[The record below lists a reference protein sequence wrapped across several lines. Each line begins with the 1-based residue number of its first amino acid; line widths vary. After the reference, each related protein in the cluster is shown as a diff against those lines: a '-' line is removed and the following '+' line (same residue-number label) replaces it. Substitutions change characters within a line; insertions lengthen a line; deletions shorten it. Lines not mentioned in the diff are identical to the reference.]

1 MLPADFPQPGCPGGF
16 GCSYPEDTDGQRG
29 LLTVHNTLLLLSES
43 MDRSAGER
51 GQLANDSLGPFFRT
65 RPHAKA
71 TTFPAG
77 LAALLTPTP
86 RCVPG
91 IGFRCVA
98 EAAPPVRCPF
108 QLCGEVEQLEFG
120 SEHDLTAEGSVAWA
134 HWGLDSSFAVNHNIG
149 SGRTA
154 KITAVMIG
162 EGQPVRYDDVSNQ
175 TTTQQLHPLS
185 NLKPC

>member
-1 MLPADFPQPGCPGGF
+1 MFSHTTACK
-16 GCSYPEDTDGQRG
+16 GQ
-29 LLTVHNTLLLLSES
+29 
-43 MDRSAGER
+43 
-51 GQLANDSLGPFFRT
+51 
-65 RPHAKA
+65 

-77 LAALLTPTP
+77 LGALLTPS
-86 RCVPG
+86 VPG

-162 EGQPVRYDDVSNQ
+162 EGQPVRYDDVSSQAPRNH
-175 TTTQQLHPLS
+175 TPLPNLANLVPCWLRLSMFFAFHLTSPVEMAEWRILLLISASDQLS
-185 NLKPC
+185 EA

>member
-1 MLPADFPQPGCPGGF
+1 MSTANCQRFLSAVFSHTTACK
-16 GCSYPEDTDGQRG
+16 GQ
-29 LLTVHNTLLLLSES
+29 T
-43 MDRSAGER
+43 A
-51 GQLANDSLGPFFRT
+51 
-65 RPHAKA
+65 
-71 TTFPAG
+71 FPAG

-175 TTTQQLHPLS
+175 TTQLHPLS

>member
-1 MLPADFPQPGCPGGF
+1 MFSHTTACK
-16 GCSYPEDTDGQRG
+16 GQ
-29 LLTVHNTLLLLSES
+29 
-43 MDRSAGER
+43 
-51 GQLANDSLGPFFRT
+51 
-65 RPHAKA
+65 

-77 LAALLTPTP
+77 LGALLTPS
-86 RCVPG
+86 VPG

-149 SGRTA
+149 SGRSA

-162 EGQPVRYDDVSNQ
+162 EGQPVRYDDVSSQ
-175 TTTQQLHPLS
+175 ATTQPHPSSQSRQSRAVLAEAQHVLCIPSHLTHQLWKWLS
-185 NLKPC
+185 GEFSAPSHLSIRSALETSEA

>member
-1 MLPADFPQPGCPGGF
+1 MSTANLPTISLGCVFAHDGLQRPNVDFPCWAGCVAH
-16 GCSYPEDTDGQRG
+16 TD
-29 LLTVHNTLLLLSES
+29 
-43 MDRSAGER
+43 A
-51 GQLANDSLGPFFRT
+51 
-65 RPHAKA
+65 
-71 TTFPAG
+71 
-77 LAALLTPTP
+77 

-149 SGRTA
+149 SGRSA

-162 EGQPVRYDDVSNQ
+162 EGQPVRYDDVSSQAPRNH
-175 TTTQQLHPLS
+175 TPLPNHA
-185 NLKPC
+185 NLVPCWLRLSMFFAFHLTSPTSCGNG

>member
-1 MLPADFPQPGCPGGF
+1 MFSHTTACK
-16 GCSYPEDTDGQRG
+16 GQ
-29 LLTVHNTLLLLSES
+29 T
-43 MDRSAGER
+43 A
-51 GQLANDSLGPFFRT
+51 
-65 RPHAKA
+65 
-71 TTFPAG
+71 FPAG
-77 LAALLTPTP
+77 LGALLTPS
-86 RCVPG
+86 VPG

-149 SGRTA
+149 SGRSA

-162 EGQPVRYDDVSNQ
+162 EGQPVRYDDVSSQ
-175 TTTQQLHPLS
+175 ATTQPHPSSQSRQSRAVLAEAQHVLCIPSHQLWKWLS
-185 NLKPC
+185 GEFSAPSQHQISSGDL

>member
-1 MLPADFPQPGCPGGF
+1 MFSHTTACK
-16 GCSYPEDTDGQRG
+16 GQ
-29 LLTVHNTLLLLSES
+29 
-43 MDRSAGER
+43 
-51 GQLANDSLGPFFRT
+51 
-65 RPHAKA
+65 

-77 LAALLTPTP
+77 LGALLTPS
-86 RCVPG
+86 VPG

-162 EGQPVRYDDVSNQ
+162 EGQPVRYDDVSSQ
-175 TTTQQLHPLS
+175 ITTMPTCLCCSAQYVLLCIPFSVPSHLS
-185 NLKPC
+185 IRSALETSEA